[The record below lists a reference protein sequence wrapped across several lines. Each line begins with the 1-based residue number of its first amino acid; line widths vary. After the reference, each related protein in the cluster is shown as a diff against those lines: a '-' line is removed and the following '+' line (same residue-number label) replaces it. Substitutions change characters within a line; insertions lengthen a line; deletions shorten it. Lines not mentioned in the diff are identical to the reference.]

1 MELSDFVPTIITIVV
16 VMAVMLGTCA
26 YLIWVERKIAAY
38 VQDRL
43 GPNRVGP
50 YGLFQPIADGLKF
63 LFKEDIIPNHVDRL
77 LFLAAPA
84 IAVTTALLA
93 FAVVPFGATDLP
105 PPPQRP
111 LPSAGAEDE
120 QYKAALNQYKAEA
133 QAYREKYYD
142 RYQFVIAPHVDI
154 GIVFIFAV
162 TSLTVYA
169 IILGGWSANSKYSFI
184 GGVRSSA
191 QLVSYEIPMGMSILG
206 VVLISRSLN
215 LERIIQEQ
223 ASGGV
228 WFIWYQPVGF
238 LLFLV
243 SAFAECNRLPFD
255 LPEAEQ
261 ELVGGYHTEYSA
273 LKFGLFFVGEYTH
286 MVTTSFL
293 MVILFFG
300 GWYFPW
306 VAETDSAIALKII
319 VFLIKVTGF
328 VLFYM
333 LIRWTLPRF
342 RFDQLM
348 GLAWK
353 VLIPLALANL
363 VCVLVVKEIT
373 EAQGW
378 QDIPIGGGWVISSE
392 WVLLPVSLVLL
403 FVTGWLGAQVPAGR
417 GPRLAVRRPEER
429 VQTMAPS

>member
-1 MELSDFVPTIITIVV
+1 MDLITQLLPTLITIVV
-16 VMAVMLGTCA
+16 VMGVMLGTCA

-38 VQDRL
+38 VQDRI

-50 YGLFQPIADGLKF
+50 AGLLQPVADGLKF
-63 LFKEDIIPNHVDRL
+63 LFKEDIIPSHVDKL

-93 FAVVPFGATDLP
+93 FAVVPFGATDLGP
-105 PPPQRP
+105 MPQRP
-111 LPSAGAEDE
+111 SIP
-120 QYKAALNQYKAEA
+120 AEA
-133 QAYREKYYD
+133 TEQQMQQYNKELAQFEREADQYRAAYLD

-169 IILGGWSANSKYSFI
+169 IILGGWSANNKFSFM
-184 GGVRSSA
+184 GALRSSA

-206 VVLISRSLN
+206 VVLLTRSLN

-223 ASGGV
+223 ADSRV
-228 WFIWYQPVGF
+228 WFIFFQPLGF
-238 LLFLV
+238 LLFLI

-273 LKFGLFFVGEYTH
+273 LKFGLFFVGEYAH

-300 GWYFPW
+300 GWHFPLI
-306 VAETDSAIALKII
+306 AESDAGVIVKLI
-319 VFLIKVTGF
+319 VFAVKVTGF
-328 VLFYM
+328 ILFYI

-353 VLIPLALANL
+353 VLIPLALVNL
-363 VCVLVVKEIT
+363 VCVFLVKQIMLL
-373 EAQGW
+373 AGLG
-378 QDIPIGGGWVISSE
+378 DDFL
-392 WVLLPVSLVLL
+392 WVLLPVSLVVV
-403 FVTGWLGAQVPAGR
+403 FVAGWLATRMPPSP
-417 GPRLAVRRPEER
+417 GPRLVLGAGREPA
-429 VQTMAPS
+429 APAARIS

>member
-1 MELSDFVPTIITIVV
+1 MDLNPLEITLLTIVA

-38 VQDRL
+38 VQDRI

-50 YGLFQPIADGLKF
+50 AGLFQPIADGLKF
-63 LFKEDIIPNHVDRL
+63 LFKEDIIPSHVDKL
-77 LFLAAPA
+77 LFLVAPT
-84 IAVTTALLA
+84 IAVITALLA
-93 FAVVPFGATDLP
+93 FAVVPFGATSAP
-105 PPPQRP
+105 PPPRRP
-111 LPSAGAEDE
+111 QVPALEAQMPEYQQQLAAYEEEARKYRE
-120 QYKAALNQYKAEA
+120 QYL
-133 QAYREKYYD
+133 D

-154 GIVFIFAV
+154 GIVFLFAV

-169 IILGGWSANSKYSFI
+169 IILGGWSANNKYSLI
-184 GGVRSSA
+184 GGLRSSA

-206 VVLISRSLN
+206 IALMTGSLN
-215 LERIIQEQ
+215 LERIIQQ
-223 ASGGV
+223 QVQPTDSDWWAWNV
-228 WFIWYQPVGF
+228 CYQPLAF
-238 LLFLV
+238 LLFMI

-300 GWYFPW
+300 GWHFPW
-306 VAETDSAIALKII
+306 IAEADAGWLIKLI
-319 VFLIKVTGF
+319 VFAVKVTGF
-328 VLFYM
+328 ILFYM

-353 VLIPLALANL
+353 VLIPLALVNL
-363 VCVLVVKEIT
+363 VCVLVVKEIM
-373 EAQGW
+373 ALNDLDGRFQ
-378 QDIPIGGGWVISSE
+378 
-392 WVLLPVSLVLL
+392 WVLMPVSLAVLV
-403 FVTGWLGAQVPAGR
+403 VTGWLAARMPTGR
-417 GPRLAVRRPEER
+417 GPRVAVPHGAQR
-429 VQTMAPS
+429 VETTVPS